1 MSNDQAGGALRSVAA
16 TLLEMGCTR
25 LELGATE
32 LAEARWRL
40 AQQAPAATVA
50 LFFLGVGLVLGVVA
64 LAWWVGPP
72 DAAVVLAIGA
82 GFALALAVVATA
94 RWQQVLREHAAAARH
109 PDATARRRA
118 RPAARRGAVT

>member
-1 MSNDQAGGALRSVAA
+1 VGTDQAGASLRGVAA

-40 AQQAPAATVA
+40 AQQALAATVA

-64 LAWWVGPP
+64 LAWWVGPGE
-72 DAAVVLAIGA
+72 AALVLAIGA
-82 GFALALAVVATA
+82 GLALALALLAIA
-94 RWQQVLREHAAAARH
+94 RWQQVLREGTPLLHDTLAQLRADARALQRNAA
-109 PDATARRRA
+109 P
-118 RPAARRGAVT
+118 